1 MVLSLR
7 LPIEIYRKLKECA
20 LKEERSINGQIIYI
34 LKKYLEEKK
43 D

>member
-7 LPIEIYRKLKECA
+7 LKIEIYRKLKESA
-20 LKEERSINGQIIYI
+20 LKEERSINGKIVYII
-34 LKKYLEEKK
+34 KKYLEEKK